1 MVVISALIHAV
12 GCSSLCLQG
21 GKGGMEGVLY
31 FFFFMSLFYLVLRGG
46 SKVSGREEH
55 CCYMCP
61 KVDFLQ
67 SEYFPDG

>member
-1 MVVISALIHAV
+1 MLWAAVACVCREVKVGWKGYFIS
-12 GCSSLCLQG
+12 
-21 GKGGMEGVLY
+21 
-31 FFFFMSLFYLVLRGG
+31 FFMSLFYLVLRGG